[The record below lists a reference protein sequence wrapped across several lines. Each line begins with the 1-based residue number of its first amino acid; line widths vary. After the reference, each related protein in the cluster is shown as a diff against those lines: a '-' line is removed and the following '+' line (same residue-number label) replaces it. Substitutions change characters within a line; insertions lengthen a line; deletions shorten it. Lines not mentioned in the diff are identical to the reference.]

1 DHAVGALLQPAVHD
15 IVGNGDGNETG
26 NDNQLQ
32 EILGQHVPNID
43 NGGRHYFSD
52 PYFLA
57 TLFGDEGG
65 EAKETH
71 TADQDGK
78 AAKTPRQGSYPFL
91 GRKFFTVF
99 LVHKI
104 VLEGDVG
111 EMLLKDPFD
120 QGQALACTLV
130 GVRSEEHT
138 SELQSRENLVCRLLL
153 EKKKLACAS
162 HHA

>member
-1 DHAVGALLQPAVHD
+1 
-15 IVGNGDGNETG
+15 ETG
-26 NDNQLQ
+26 NDHQFQ
-32 EILGQHVPNID
+32 EILGQHVPDIE
-43 NGGRHYFSD
+43 NGGSHYFSD
-52 PYFLA
+52 PYFLGS
-57 TLFGDEGG
+57 LFGNEGG
-65 EAKETH
+65 EAKESQ

-78 AAKTPRQGSYPFL
+78 GRKYPRQGANPFL
-91 GRKFFTVF
+91 CRKFFTVF

-104 VLEGDVG
+104 VLKGDVG

-130 GVRSEEHT
+130 GVQAEEHT